1 MFCKLRFAA
10 ALGFGVLCF
19 AVSVP
24 PASAQ
29 SQSQS
34 PAQSG
39 SSSSTNAVSQE
50 KAPSLVDPAGPT
62 ISLVPSESVFFM
74 ASALNACGY
83 DEGLDESAPVRK
95 RVRDE
100 MNASLAR
107 SEDARKARDQMCLYI
122 AQHRITGTGK
132 DVAQYISLALYLTAP
147 PELETSVELTEM
159 PPDSTQVVE
168 IVPVLKDF
176 ATAVDLHGIW
186 LTVHHLYDD
195 EIAKLHDPLT
205 KMITD
210 TNYYLKMPAATYE
223 GRRFVV
229 VIEPMLSPRAVNA
242 RIYGTDYIVVLSP
255 VNGQI

>member
-83 DEGLDESAPVRK
+83 DEGLEESGPIRK
-95 RVRDE
+95 RVRDQ
-100 MNASLAR
+100 MNAVLAH
-107 SEDARKARDQMCLYI
+107 SEEARNARDKMCLYI
-122 AQHRITGTGK
+122 AQHRRAGTEK
-132 DVAQYISLALYLTAP
+132 DVAQYISLALYLTP
-147 PELETSVELTEM
+147 PPALETSVELTEM

-168 IVPVLKDF
+168 VVPLLKAF
-176 ATAVDLHGIW
+176 AAAMDLNGTW
-186 LTVHHLYDD
+186 LTIHRLYD
-195 EIAKLHDPLT
+195 
-205 KMITD
+205 
-210 TNYYLKMPAATYE
+210 
-223 GRRFVV
+223 
-229 VIEPMLSPRAVNA
+229 
-242 RIYGTDYIVVLSP
+242 
-255 VNGQI
+255 